1 MTKPII
7 NIDEK
12 EYDWPKR
19 TPDTFAALG
28 LPTPNPPSPKATSKK
43 GMTTKADTG
52 STARLTSEE
61 MQEILVELMTG
72 KPPRLQTPAAQ
83 KFREQSRK
91 EIDAIVADGGSVDIP
106 SEFPE

>member
-1 MTKPII
+1 MTKPIL
-7 NIDEK
+7 IDEK

-28 LPTPNPPSPKATSKK
+28 LPQPTTPAMPSK
-43 GMTTKADTG
+43 GMTTKADPG